1 MGVSGASLNGVPEEP
16 PGRFIIVESDRFDA
30 DRDRAILSV
39 YRAIG
44 PERANDWAVGLSRV
58 LSALP
63 GFPGPLSHA
72 RDEEA
77 SAFYGRKVRRLLYY
91 GPTRRRSGTP
101 VCLLFSIVPLILPS
115 RWKRPSRSSC
125 YCACCTGDRSLQHD
139 DHLE

>member
-1 MGVSGASLNGVPEEP
+1 MRVPERGEP
-16 PGRFIIVESDRFDA
+16 EPTRYVVVESDPFEA

-39 YRAIG
+39 NRLLGPRAAG
-44 PERANDWAVGLSRV
+44 EWAAGLSRA

-77 SAFYGRKVRRLLYY
+77 SAFYGREVRRLLFY

-101 VCLLFSIVPLILPS
+101 VRLLFAVLPPDPAEPPETAETVLFLL
-115 RWKRPSRSSC
+115 RLLHG
-125 YCACCTGDRSLQHD
+125 AQALQPD
-139 DHLE
+139 ASQG